1 MLADNIAVDEGDRS
15 KVEEKCIII
24 GAGMWAAWIVAI
36 ESWGYDNNSEL
47 LE

>member
-15 KVEEKCIII
+15 KVEEKCIVIV
-24 GAGMWAAWIVAI
+24 AGMWAAWIVAI
-36 ESWGYDNNSEL
+36 KSWRHDNNSEL